1 MKWFIVTA
9 TCDDDVSHLKNK
21 IKEQCAPTFERV
33 DARCLELWKVNID
46 INAYLND
53 GRSLSHLKFEPEG
66 IESLQSWK
74 SISEYW
80 SGQLPDEFIHI
91 MVKGVPAGESAT
103 GRNCSLSIILS
114 IPRALHRN
122 QTPPSVY

>member
-1 MKWFIVTA
+1 MKFIVTA
-9 TCDDDVSHLKNK
+9 AGDDDVSHLKNK

-91 MVKGVPAGESAT
+91 MVKGVPAEIRQPPQPIEGE
-103 GRNCSLSIILS
+103 
-114 IPRALHRN
+114 IPYLEKLLQSMPRRSRMA
-122 QTPPSVY
+122 